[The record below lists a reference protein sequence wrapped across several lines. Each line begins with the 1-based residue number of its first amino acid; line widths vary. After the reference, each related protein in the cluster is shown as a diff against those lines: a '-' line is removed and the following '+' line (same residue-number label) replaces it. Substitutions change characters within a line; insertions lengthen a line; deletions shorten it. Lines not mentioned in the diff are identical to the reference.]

1 MCGIFGFI
9 GNRAAAPLLV
19 DGLRRLEY
27 RGYDSSGIVVK
38 NGNLQ
43 VHKKIGKVS
52 ELSKILPNH
61 IEGDAGIAHTRWAT
75 HGGVTDENAHPHL
88 SQKGDIAIVHNGIID
103 NARGLRKRLIERGFN
118 LESETDSEALVHMIS
133 IGINSGQSP
142 LESVRQTL
150 NRVTGTWGLCVLFKE
165 HDMIVCARNGSPLII
180 GKGEGESFISSDP
193 HALTQHTQSFYLLED
208 GDMAVVTR
216 DGIEISRLEGGAS
229 STALTIL
236 EDEWGEA
243 DMAGFPHYMLK
254 EIHEQ
259 PEALRRC
266 ITGRL
271 DMANGSAKL
280 EGLRLNPIR
289 LRTVPHVRLIGC
301 GTALN
306 ATKIGQ
312 LAIESL
318 ARIPAVAH
326 VASEFRYNDPV
337 INPNAIHFAVS
348 QSGET
353 ADTLSAVKEI
363 QLKGGDVHGIVNVV
377 GSTIARTC
385 GQGVYIHSG
394 PEQAVASTKAFTNM
408 VASLLLFA
416 IRIGRT
422 RNFSRE
428 KGQSIIEEF
437 QRIPDL
443 IEKYLQ
449 DPGPIDEAV
458 ELVKGAK
465 SVLFLGRG
473 LSAPVASEGALKL
486 MEVAYIPC
494 LAYPAGEMK
503 HGPIALLEE
512 GSPVVVILPNDKH
525 REKTIASMHECRA
538 RGAKII
544 LIHEEGDLEAV
555 EEADISIPVPSCS
568 YILTPLLT
576 VIPTQLIAYRT
587 ALALGCDVDRPRNL
601 AKSVTVE

>member
-9 GNRAAAPLLV
+9 GKRSAAPLLV

-38 NGNLQ
+38 NGALQ
-43 VHKKIGKVS
+43 VHKKVGKVS

-61 IEGDAGIAHTRWAT
+61 IEGNSGIAHTRWAT
-75 HGGVTDENAHPHL
+75 HGGVTDANAHPHL
-88 SQKGDIAIVHNGIID
+88 SENGQIAVVHNGIID
-103 NARGLRKRLIERGFN
+103 NARGLRDRLQQRGIV
-118 LESETDSEALVHMIS
+118 LKSETDSEALVHMIS
-133 IGINSGQSP
+133 IGIESGQSP
-142 LESVRQTL
+142 LEAVRNTL
-150 NRVTGTWGLCVLFKE
+150 TRVTGTWGLCVLFQE
-165 HDMIVCARNGSPLII
+165 HDMIVCARNGSPLIL
-180 GKGEGESFISSDP
+180 GQGEGESFVSSDP
-193 HALTQHTQSFYLLED
+193 HALSQHTQSVFFLED
-208 GDMAVVTR
+208 GDMAVITR
-216 DGIEISRLEGGAS
+216 DRIDISRLEGGIS
-229 STALTIL
+229 STSLTVV

-254 EIHEQ
+254 EIYEQ

-266 ITGRL
+266 IAGRL

-280 EGLRLNPIR
+280 GGLKLDPIR
-289 LRTVPHVRLIGC
+289 LRTIPHVRLIGC

-306 ATKIGQ
+306 ACKIGQ

-337 INPNAIHFAVS
+337 INLNAIHFAIS

-377 GSTIARTC
+377 GSTIARKC

-408 VASLLLFA
+408 VASILLFA

-428 KGQSIIEEF
+428 KGQSIIKDFEK
-437 QRIPDL
+437 IPQL
-443 IEKYLQ
+443 MENYLSN
-449 DPGPIDEAV
+449 PGPIEDAV
-458 ELVKGAK
+458 ELVKNAK

-544 LIHEEGDLEAV
+544 LIHEEGDDDATI
-555 EEADISIPVPSCS
+555 EADVSISVPACN
-568 YILTPLLT
+568 YLLTPLLT
-576 VIPTQLIAYRT
+576 VIPTQLIAYQT